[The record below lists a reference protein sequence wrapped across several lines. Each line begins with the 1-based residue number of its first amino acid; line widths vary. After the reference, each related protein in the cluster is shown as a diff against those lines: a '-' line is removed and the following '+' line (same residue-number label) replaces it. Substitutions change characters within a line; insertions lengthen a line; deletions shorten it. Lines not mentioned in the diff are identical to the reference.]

1 MDNNELNVIL
11 KKIEEIVGYT
21 LPSKFKKIYL
31 KNKTNIKNINFLS
44 IDEIYREVC
53 DPIDNEVEVE
63 LYKSEPK
70 KAILEKSFDPKRVPF
85 ISDESGNYIGID
97 FNPGVNGII
106 GQIINYGTDEYE
118 MKVLANTFEDFIDGL
133 KRIKIKDNIYVMDYL
148 DENNLNFRKINTISD
163 IKKISNNIEEHIIK
177 EEKKTE
183 TIIEKELKFENV
195 KNIIT
200 ILSEIDNKLMSNV
213 NVRKYKNYWF
223 YLRIINKKDS
233 LSRTMENVE
242 SFFEK
247 YSQYNKEEIKG
258 FSFSIVNYIEE
269 IKNNK
274 VNIGE
279 ERIFVEINLVNN
291 QTLIRYTETINN
303 NIMFEACNKIIKYIN
318 NI

>member
-1 MDNNELNVIL
+1 MDNNEFKIIFE
-11 KKIEEIVGYT
+11 KIESIIGYT
-21 LPSKFKKIYL
+21 LPSKFKKFYL
-31 KNKTNIKNINFLS
+31 KNKTNISNIEFLS

-53 DPIDNEVEVE
+53 DPIDSELEVD

-70 KAILEKSFDPKRVPF
+70 KTILEKSFDPKRVPF
-85 ISDESGNYIGID
+85 ITDECGNYIGID

-133 KRIKIKDNIYVMDYL
+133 KHIKNKYNIYIMDYL
-148 DENNLNFRKINTISD
+148 AENNLNFKRINTISD
-163 IKKISNNIEEHIIK
+163 IKKISSKIEENIIK

-183 TIIEKELKFENV
+183 TIIQKEIKFENV
-195 KNIIT
+195 RDIIT
-200 ILSEIDNKLMSNV
+200 ILSQIDNKLMSNV
-213 NVRKYKNYWF
+213 NIRKYRNCWF

-258 FSFSIVNYIEE
+258 FSFSILNYIEE
-269 IKNNK
+269 IKDNK

-279 ERIFVEINLVNN
+279 ERIFVEINLLEN
-291 QTLIRYTETINN
+291 QILIRYTETLKN
-303 NIMFEACNKIIKYIN
+303 NIMFETYNKTIEYIN

>member
-1 MDNNELNVIL
+1 MDNNELNVIF
-11 KKIEEIVGYT
+11 KKIEEIIGYT
-21 LPSKFKKIYL
+21 LPNKFKKFYL
-31 KNKTNIKNINFLS
+31 KNKLNINNINFLN

-53 DPIDNEVEVE
+53 DPIDNEIEVD
-63 LYKSEPK
+63 LYKSEPQ

-85 ISDESGNYIGID
+85 ITDESGNYIGID
-97 FNPGVNGII
+97 FNPGINGII

-133 KRIKIKDNIYVMDYL
+133 KGIKIKENIYVMDYL
-148 DENNLNFRKINTISD
+148 YENNLNFRKINTISD
-163 IKKISNNIEEHIIK
+163 IKKISSNIEKCIIK

-183 TIIEKELKFENV
+183 TIIQKEIKFENV

-200 ILSEIDNKLMSNV
+200 ILSEIDNKLMTNV
-213 NVRKYKNYWF
+213 NIKKYKNYWF

-233 LSRTMENVE
+233 LSRTMENTE

-258 FSFSIVNYIEE
+258 FSFSIINYIEE
-269 IKNNK
+269 IKDNK